1 MKKQVQSCKFT
12 LAITLTISRTFSIS
26 TRKSI
31 NFSST
36 KGFRTPKACK
46 ATEKSLAI
54 KTLEKKNP
62 DVTFIMLYIISHGP
76 QLEKIPEFG
85 T

>member
-1 MKKQVQSCKFT
+1 MNF
-12 LAITLTISRTFSIS
+12 IS
-26 TRKSI
+26 THKNI

-36 KGFRTPKACK
+36 EGFRTPKACK
-46 ATEKSLAI
+46 ATEKSHTI

-62 DVTFIMLYIISHGP
+62 DITFIMLYIISHDP
-76 QLEKIPEFG
+76 QLETIPESM